1 MKKIYQ
7 LPQIGIVYLE
17 EDVVRTSENEDMG
30 YWMTDWD

>member
-17 EDVVRTSENEDMG
+17 EDVVRTSETEDLG